1 MSQYKHGVYTRELPT
16 SIVPPRIVDTNTVFA
31 VGTAPV
37 HELDEDKKR
46 YVNIPRRYNSY
57 AEFVEEMGYSDDW
70 NSYTLCEIAESHFAK
85 FGVAPLVVVNV
96 FDPEK
101 HKGEDNTPD
110 VSKVTSA
117 DIIGG
122 IDENTLEPKGLECI
136 SLVFPKFG
144 LVPFAI
150 VAPKF
155 SMDAAVAQAMAAKSQ
170 SINGL
175 FFGMAYA
182 DIPHKECP
190 KYADISEYKQKKGL
204 NLAGLTLCWPKVA
217 LGDKVYH
224 LSTQLVGR
232 ISAEDNAAG
241 GTPQVSPSNKTGYFD
256 RSVTIIDGVEK
267 EVWLTL
273 ENANVLNSQGVVT
286 TLNFDGGWR
295 IWGNRTAVYPSNTD
309 PKDSYLCCR
318 RFFNWYMARF
328 ILTYFQKVDAPMTK
342 RLIKTITQSAQ
353 LDLDGLTAREV
364 ILGGKI
370 TFLES
375 ENPVTDLLNGLLRF
389 HFYIMPPI
397 PAEAIEGVFELD
409 PSYLEELFAAAA

>member
-1 MSQYKHGVYTRELPT
+1 MSQYKHGVYTKEMPT
-16 SIVPPRIVDTNTVFA
+16 SIVPPRIVATNTVFA

-46 YVNIPRRYNSY
+46 YVNEPRMYNSY
-57 AEFVEEMGYSDDW
+57 DEFVEEMGYSDDW
-70 NSYTLCEIAESHFAK
+70 VNYTLCELAECHFSK
-85 FGVAPLVVVNV
+85 FGAAPIVCVNV

-101 HKGEDNTPD
+101 HKTNDEPD
-110 VSKVTSA
+110 ASKVTTA

-122 IDENTLEPKGLECI
+122 IDENTLEPTGLECI
-136 SLVFPKFG
+136 DLVFTKFG

-155 SMDAAVAQAMAAKSQ
+155 STDIAVAQTMAAKSQ
-170 SINGL
+170 KILGL
-175 FFGMAYA
+175 FTAMAYA
-182 DIPHKECP
+182 DIDTKKCR
-190 KYADISEYKQKKGL
+190 KYADISEYKQNNGL
-204 NLAGLTLCWPKVA
+204 NLAGLTLCLPKVA

-232 ISAEDNAAG
+232 ISAEDDAAG

-256 RSVTIIDGVEK
+256 RSITVIDGVEK

-273 ENANVLNSQGVVT
+273 ENANYLNSQGVVT

-295 IWGNRTAVYPSNTD
+295 IWGNRTAVYPGITD

-342 RLIKTITQSAQ
+342 RLIKTIMSSAQ
-353 LDLDGLTAREV
+353 LDLDGFTSREV
-364 ILGGKI
+364 ILGGRI
-370 TFLES
+370 SFLED

-389 HFYIMPPI
+389 HIYIMPPI
-397 PAEAIEGVFELD
+397 PAEAIEGTFELD
-409 PSYLEELFAAAA
+409 PEYLQELFSA